1 MANSFPSD
9 KELLILGLLR
19 DEPAGM
25 YGLELVAA
33 SNGALKRGTVYV
45 TLTRMED
52 KGFIRSRLPKKAEHA
67 GLPRPHYAIA
77 APGLRCLEAA
87 QLMNMPMVRA

>member
-1 MANSFPSD
+1 MPNSFPSD

-33 SNGALKRGTVYV
+33 SNGTLKRGTVYV

-52 KGFIRSRLPKKAEHA
+52 KGFIKSRVPKKGDHA
-67 GLPRPHYAIA
+67 GLPRPHYTIA
-77 APGLRCLEAA
+77 APGLRCLDAA
-87 QLMNMPMVRA
+87 QMMSMRMVRA